1 MRRLALFAAA
11 VLAVAAAPAARAE
24 PLDVDLSRLGAPD
37 PQIWTTVYQR
47 AGTALPASDAATLA
61 AQSRQRFALLS
72 TELAMAL
79 SSAVLQPASTTGY
92 SGFAVDLEVAS
103 MAVHPDPVG
112 VGTAGFSSS
121 VWPTNTQP
129 TNLFMPSVHL
139 RKALPF
145 SLELGG
151 RLIYLSSSNA
161 YAAQGEAKWAVNEGF
176 EWVPDVAFRAAYTQ
190 LFGVKAWNL
199 STTDLDFMISRRWA
213 IQGVTSLTPYLVAR
227 YTLVSASSDRLDFAP
242 AAAPGGPPASNP
254 DAAAAT
260 QASFPHFTTS
270 AYRTTFGIR
279 FTAYTAS
286 LALEGTYFGGAT
298 PNDSDYAGVKLKS
311 TFGGAAKLGWEW

>member
-1 MRRLALFAAA
+1 MRRLALLAAT

-24 PLDVDLSRLGAPD
+24 PLDVDLTRLGAPD
-37 PQIWTTVYQR
+37 PQIWSTIYKGVAP
-47 AGTALPASDAATLA
+47 AGTTYAQLATD
-61 AQSRQRFALLS
+61 SRQRFALLS
-72 TELAMAL
+72 TEVAMAL
-79 SSAVLQPASTTGY
+79 SSAMLQPASTTGY
-92 SGFAVDLEVAS
+92 SGFAVDLEIAS

-112 VGTAGFSSS
+112 VGTAAPAHGFSSS

-129 TNLFMPSVHL
+129 TSLFMPSVHV

-145 SLELGG
+145 SFELGG
-151 RLIYLSSSNA
+151 RLIYLASSNA
-161 YAAQGEAKWAVNEGF
+161 YAAQGEAKWAINEGF

-190 LFGVKAWNL
+190 LFGVRAWNL

-213 IQGVTSLTPYLVAR
+213 IQGVTSLTPYLAAR
-227 YTLVSASSDRLDFAP
+227 YTFVSASSDKLDFAP
-242 AAAPGGPPASNP
+242 TSPIPASSAGAAAQ
-254 DAAAAT
+254 T
-260 QASFPHFTTS
+260 QAAFPHFSTS
-270 AYRTTFGIR
+270 VYRTTFGVR

-298 PNDSDYAGVKLKS
+298 TSDSDYEGVKLKS